1 MSQTVLWHSKPAL
14 VFAFPL
20 FLTISTLRAALLQ
33 STEDLCSLGA
43 SMVVEVIHLAHIPPL
58 EQAYNLF
65 GQGGLRQ
72 RHQLVGAI
80 K

>member
-1 MSQTVLWHSKPAL
+1 
-14 VFAFPL
+14 
-20 FLTISTLRAALLQ
+20 
-33 STEDLCSLGA
+33 
-43 SMVVEVIHLAHIPPL
+43 MVVEVIHLAHIPPL